1 MRTPNYSEYAKLN
14 LNESQQSKSKS
25 NLEVSSFADDFDID
39 DIDLD
44 ILSNKVDVEMNIRIE
59 TDLKSQI
66 PVDIL
71 IHPTVHVQNQTPIPE
86 ENAVEVQVQDE
97 ADIETTVNP
106 DAGTVPPEYKVVVEY
121 ETTSQNKN
129 TDTEHQID
137 NPTTVQCDD
146 SHVKISLRRFQADDF
161 VGHVPVQMQAQDG
174 DTWLEPE
181 DNVCGGFDF
190 KE

>member
-1 MRTPNYSEYAKLN
+1 VRTPNYSEYAKLN
-14 LNESQQSKSKS
+14 LNESQQSKS

-86 ENAVEVQVQDE
+86 ENAVEVQVQVQDE